1 MLRQSKPI
9 HQSWSSALLSND
21 LTASSHIAWPPK
33 YDLIGVQ
40 VSKVNYDEAIDC
52 MMQAAKQ
59 EKPGIVACHAVHAI
73 VTASC
78 DPELRSQVN
87 DFAMITP
94 DGQPVR
100 WGLNLLHRAGLT
112 DRVYGPELTRRVC
125 HAAAR
130 EGVSI
135 YLYGGTP
142 EILELLQTNFRK
154 EVPNLVIAGAEAPPF
169 RKLTEE
175 ENEAACT
182 RINQSGAGVVMIGL
196 GCPKQ
201 DFFAAHNRD
210 RINCVQLLV
219 GAAFDFHAGVKP
231 MAPKWMQNWGLEW
244 LFRLLCEP
252 RRLWQRYLVTNSIY
266 LLRLGTSFIR
276 KPFTAS

>member
-1 MLRQSKPI
+1 MPSHDPP
-9 HQSWSSALLSND
+9 S
-21 LTASSHIAWPPK
+21 TASIEWPEK

-40 VSKVNYDEAIDC
+40 VSKVDYDLAINC

-59 EKPGIVACHAVHAI
+59 ASSGIVACHAVHAI

-78 DPELRSQVN
+78 DTELRQQVN
-87 DFAMITP
+87 EFAMITP

-100 WGLNLLHRAGLT
+100 WGLNLLHRTGLK

-125 HAAAR
+125 HAAAK

-142 EILELLQTNFRK
+142 EILDLLQTNLHK
-154 EVPNLVIAGAEAPPF
+154 QVPGLTIAGAEAPPF
-169 RKLTEE
+169 RKLSED
-175 ENEAACT
+175 ENQAACT
-182 RINQSGAGVVMIGL
+182 RINESGAGIVMIGL

-210 RINCVQLLV
+210 RIDCIQLLV

-231 MAPKWMQNWGLEW
+231 MAPKWMQKNGLEW
-244 LFRLLCEP
+244 LFRLVCEP
-252 RRLWQRYLVTNSIY
+252 RRLWHRYLVTNTIY
-266 LLRLGTSFIR
+266 LYRLSTSLIC
-276 KPFTAS
+276 KPFSAS

>member
-1 MLRQSKPI
+1 MCSSTQS
-9 HQSWSSALLSND
+9 SEV
-21 LTASSHIAWPPK
+21 AWPEK

-40 VSKVNYDEAIDC
+40 VSRVDYDQAIEC
-52 MMQAAKQ
+52 MMKAAKQ
-59 EKPGIVACHAVHAI
+59 AEPGIVACHAVHAI

-78 DPELRSQVN
+78 DDGLRQQVN
-87 DFAMITP
+87 EFSMITP

-100 WGLNLLHRAGLT
+100 WGMNLLHRTKLT

-125 HAAAR
+125 HAAAK

-142 EILELLQTNFRK
+142 EILELLQSNLRDQ
-154 EVPNLVIAGAEAPPF
+154 VPDLQIAGAEAPPF
-169 RKLTEE
+169 RSLSDE

-182 RINQSGAGVVMIGL
+182 RINRSGAGIVMIGL

-201 DFFAAHNRD
+201 DLFAAENSK
-210 RINCVQLLV
+210 RIECVQLLV

-231 MAPKWMQNWGLEW
+231 MAPAWMQKSGLEW
-244 LFRLLCEP
+244 LFRLGCEP

-266 LLRLGTSFIR
+266 VYRLGMSLIR
-276 KPFTAS
+276 KPFMA